1 MAYAATGDLLGRDP
15 DSCDLFK
22 SGYRQRLADVTAGYS
37 KATRGADT
45 MAIDDLSAFFAR
57 LQQDAALREQA
68 LALQD
73 ADDAGRLDGLCRLAR
88 EHGFDVAPEDWQ
100 QAEAETAAASLDDEA
115 LRKVAGG
122 GCSAVGSLA
131 FGPSAPLNPMG

>member
-1 MAYAATGDLLGRDP
+1 
-15 DSCDLFK
+15 
-22 SGYRQRLADVTAGYS
+22 
-37 KATRGADT
+37 

-57 LQQDAALREQA
+57 LQQDAALRDQA

-73 ADDAGRLDGLCRLAR
+73 EDGADRLDGLCRLAR

-100 QAEAETAAASLDDEA
+100 HADAKDAAAALDDES

-122 GCSAVGSLA
+122 SICFSPGV
-131 FGPSAPLNPMG
+131 FGGPHDGAPLSGL